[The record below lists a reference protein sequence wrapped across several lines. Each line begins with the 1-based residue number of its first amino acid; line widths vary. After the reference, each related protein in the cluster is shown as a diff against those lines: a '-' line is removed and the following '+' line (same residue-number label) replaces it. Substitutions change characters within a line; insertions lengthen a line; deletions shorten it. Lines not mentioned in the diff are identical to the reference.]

1 MIDFEEFWQG
11 ILNTLQENISEQ
23 GFNTWF
29 NETKVIDLSEN
40 ELIVKVPTQFIAD
53 YLNKNYSELIT
64 EICLNLYGTK
74 YRIKFTG
81 LQPQKNKTDDG
92 FETPIP
98 VNAATN
104 HPTKL
109 NSNYNFGQF
118 VIGTNNK
125 FAHSASMAVAES
137 PGNTYNPL
145 FLYGESGMGKTH
157 LMQAVGNFVVDEHK
171 DKKVFYISTEEF
183 TNEMIDSIRSNS
195 MPKFR
200 NKFRNFDVL
209 LIDDVH
215 FLSKKEGTQEEFFH
229 TFNSLYE
236 KKKQI
241 VLTSDR
247 PPKDIPELEQ
257 RLVTRF
263 EWGLLA
269 DLKSPDFE
277 TRVAILRKK
286 AEFEGIKLRDEVLD
300 FIAEHIYSNVRAL
313 EGSLI
318 RILAYASYNNLD
330 MEDITVDIVSEI
342 LIDMISDK
350 IQEVNMENI
359 MQKVCDS
366 YNITP
371 KEIFD
376 KTRRKNIAFPR
387 QIAMYLSNLLIPQL
401 SLKEIAQY
409 YKRKD
414 HTTVLH
420 AKKTIEEQFK
430 NDRDLRIQ
438 IERLINDI
446 KR

>member
-1 MIDFEEFWQG
+1 MEKIDTVWYN
-11 ILNTLQENISEQ
+11 ILDTLRDNISEQ

-29 NETKVIDLSEN
+29 SDTKPLNIEEN
-40 ELIVKVPTQFIAD
+40 QMNIKVPTQFIAD
-53 YLNKNYSELIT
+53 YLNKNYSEMIA
-64 EICLNLYGTK
+64 EIFFNLYK
-74 YRIKFTG
+74 SKNRVKFISKIAETFFN
-81 LQPQKNKTDDG
+81 QKEEVPLNQA
-92 FETPIP
+92 
-98 VNAATN
+98 NAINAQS
-104 HPTKL
+104 KL
-109 NSNYNFGQF
+109 NPNYNFEEF

-137 PGNTYNPL
+137 PGNIYNPL
-145 FLYGESGMGKTH
+145 FIYGESGMGKTH
-157 LMQAVGNFVVDEHK
+157 LMQAIGNFVNTELNS
-171 DKKVFYISTEEF
+171 KKVFYISTEEF
-183 TNEMIDSIRSNS
+183 TNAMIDSIRTNS
-195 MPKFR
+195 MRSFR

-229 TFNSLYE
+229 TFNALYE

-247 PPKDIPELEQ
+247 PPKDIPDLEK

-286 AEFEGIKLRDEVLD
+286 AEFENINLKQDVIE

-330 MEDITVDIVSEI
+330 TMDISVNMVSEI
-342 LIDMISDK
+342 LIDMVSDK
-350 IQEVNMENI
+350 IQEVNLETI
-359 MQKVCDS
+359 MQNVCEA
-366 YNITP
+366 YNINP
-371 KEIFD
+371 SLIFD
-376 KTRRKNIAFPR
+376 KTRKKNVSFPR

-401 SLKEIAQY
+401 SLKDIAQY

-420 AKKTIEEQFK
+420 AKKTIEAQFK
-430 NDRDLRIQ
+430 EDRDLRIQ
-438 IERLINDI
+438 IEKIIKEI

>member
-1 MIDFEEFWQG
+1 MIDFDGFWNG
-11 ILNTLQENISEQ
+11 VLNTLRDNISEQ
-23 GFNTWF
+23 GYNTWF
-29 NETKVIDLSEN
+29 SETKVIDLSEN
-40 ELIVKVPTQFIAD
+40 SLIVKVPTQFIAD
-53 YLNKNYSELIT
+53 YLNKNYSELIA
-64 EICLNLYGTK
+64 EICFNLYNTK
-74 YRIKFTG
+74 YKIKFSG
-81 LQPQKNKTDDG
+81 LQHKKVSVSNYDNVISVKKSD
-92 FETPIP
+92 
-98 VNAATN
+98 NY
-104 HPTKL
+104 PTKL
-109 NSNYNFGQF
+109 NPNYNFDQY
-118 VIGTNNK
+118 VIGTNNR
-125 FAHSASMAVAES
+125 FAHSASLAVAES

-157 LMQAVGNFVVDEHK
+157 LMQAIGNFVVDELE
-171 DKKVFYISTEEF
+171 DKKVLYISTEQF
-183 TNEMIDSIRSNS
+183 TNEMIDAIRNNS
-195 MPKFR
+195 MPNFR
-200 NKFRNFDVL
+200 SKFRNFDVL

-229 TFNSLYE
+229 TFNALYE

-247 PPKDIPELEQ
+247 PPKDIPDLEK

-277 TRVAILRKK
+277 TRVAILKKK
-286 AEFEGIKLRDEVLD
+286 ADFENINLKREVME
-300 FIAEHIYSNVRAL
+300 FIAEHIYSNIRAL

-318 RILAYASYNNLD
+318 RILAYASYNNLNV
-330 MEDITVDIVSEI
+330 EDINVEMVNDI

-350 IQEVNMENI
+350 IREVNLDNI
-359 MQKVCDS
+359 MKKVCEAYGIS
-366 YNITP
+366 ST
-371 KEIFD
+371 EIFD
-376 KTRRKNIAFPR
+376 KTRKKNISFPR

-401 SLKEIAQY
+401 SLKDIAQY

-430 NDRDLRIQ
+430 NDLDLRIQ
-438 IERLINDI
+438 IERLIKEI